1 VVVYNENVMSSPV
14 VAWWVFLCVIATVNI
29 AAWSLA
35 ARNLGRRQA
44 VMSVEAQAAC
54 RIQIALSAVYVFGCA
69 FRSVFP
75 VYDIPR
81 LGLFDTWL
89 SSVAVGRSVATVAEL
104 CFVAQWAVVLHA
116 TAKSTGSTLARGV
129 SLVLVPLIAT
139 AEICSWYAV
148 LTTSNLGHVA
158 ENSIWALAALLVIM
172 GMMSILPQY
181 AAPRRRLL
189 FAWCLAG
196 LAYVAFMFVFD
207 VPTYWA
213 RHVADMAANRHY
225 LGIAQGLADVEQR
238 RVISYRW
245 EDWQSEVVWMTLY
258 FSIGVWF
265 SISLTQRLSS
275 YTHMLTAD
283 ARFSDSMAPQP
294 AMVNGLASRAASRS
308 RGRPRASLPNR

>member
-1 VVVYNENVMSSPV
+1 LSLQVVVYNENVMSSPV

-116 TAKSTGSTLARGV
+116 TA
-129 SLVLVPLIAT
+129 
-139 AEICSWYAV
+139 
-148 LTTSNLGHVA
+148 TS
-158 ENSIWALAALLVIM
+158 
-172 GMMSILPQY
+172 
-181 AAPRRRLL
+181 
-189 FAWCLAG
+189 
-196 LAYVAFMFVFD
+196 
-207 VPTYWA
+207 
-213 RHVADMAANRHY
+213 ADGRTM
-225 LGIAQGLADVEQR
+225 
-238 RVISYRW
+238 
-245 EDWQSEVVWMTLY
+245 
-258 FSIGVWF
+258 
-265 SISLTQRLSS
+265 
-275 YTHMLTAD
+275 
-283 ARFSDSMAPQP
+283 
-294 AMVNGLASRAASRS
+294 
-308 RGRPRASLPNR
+308 RPRPARRKRIVDGVDDS